1 MSAPSLSRR
10 EFIATGAAAGSL
22 VLAVDLRGATRRVPG
37 PFAPEFAPNAFLEIG
52 ADGGVTIWV
61 SKSEMGQG
69 VRTAL
74 PMIVAEELE
83 ADWSRVRI
91 RQADADPKYGDQGTG
106 GSESMSG
113 MWRPLRKAG
122 AQGREMLIA
131 AAAARWGVPAAE
143 CRAEQGAV
151 LHQGSGRRAGY
162 GELAAEAARQ
172 PVPEAP
178 VLKDPAT
185 FRLVGVGVP
194 NLDTP
199 SKVTGQASYGLDVR
213 LPGMRFAVIAR
224 CPVLGGTMKGHDPEK
239 ARAVPGVREL
249 VEVPAGIA
257 VIADSTWA
265 AMQGRKALDCRWDE
279 GALATLDSG
288 RISRMLNDRSLLGG
302 ALARNDGDVPG
313 ALAAAAKTIE
323 TVYEVP
329 FLAHA
334 PMEPM
339 NCTAQVV
346 DGRCELWAPN
356 QIPGWAKQEV
366 AQAIGFDAANVTLHV
381 TMMGGGFGRR
391 LLPDYVVEAAQVA
404 KAAPGAPIQL
414 VWTRED
420 DMQHGWF
427 RPASV
432 HRMKGGVDRAGKPVA
447 WLHRVVAPS
456 ISEQRWPGSV
466 RNGLDTDAVE
476 GATDIAYAFPNLR
489 VEYGMLNTPV
499 PVSWWRSVYP
509 SQTAFANECFLD
521 ELAQLAGRDP
531 VEFRRSLL
539 AAAPRHLAVLNLAA
553 EKAGWGKAPAGRAQ
567 GIALHR
573 FWSDSIVAEVAE
585 VSLVAGKVRVHR
597 VTCAVDCGLVVNPD
611 GVKAQLEGGV
621 LYGLSAALHG
631 QITVE
636 AGRVQ
641 QSNFHDYPVVRM
653 PDAPVIEVHLIRS
666 GDVPKGVG
674 EPGTPPIAPAV
685 ANAVSRLTGTRV
697 RKLPIVV

>member
-1 MSAPSLSRR
+1 M
-10 EFIATGAAAGSL
+10 
-22 VLAVDLRGATRRVPG
+22 
-37 PFAPEFAPNAFLEIG
+37 
-52 ADGGVTIWV
+52 
-61 SKSEMGQG
+61 
-69 VRTAL
+69 
-74 PMIVAEELE
+74 
-83 ADWSRVRI
+83 
-91 RQADADPKYGDQGTG
+91 
-106 GSESMSG
+106 
-113 MWRPLRKAG
+113 
-122 AQGREMLIA
+122 
-131 AAAARWGVPAAE
+131 
-143 CRAEQGAV
+143 
-151 LHQGSGRRAGY
+151 
-162 GELAAEAARQ
+162 
-172 PVPEAP
+172 
-178 VLKDPAT
+178 
-185 FRLVGVGVP
+185 
-194 NLDTP
+194 
-199 SKVTGQASYGLDVR
+199 
-213 LPGMRFAVIAR
+213 
-224 CPVLGGTMKGHDPEK
+224 
-239 ARAVPGVREL
+239 
-249 VEVPAGIA
+249 
-257 VIADSTWA
+257 
-265 AMQGRKALDCRWDE
+265 
-279 GALATLDSG
+279 
-288 RISRMLNDRSLLGG
+288 
-302 ALARNDGDVPG
+302 
-313 ALAAAAKTIE
+313 
-323 TVYEVP
+323 
-329 FLAHA
+329 
-334 PMEPM
+334 
-339 NCTAQVV
+339 V